1 MRVSVDLALFMPFLQ
16 AGHQILTP
24 GKRLAREIA
33 QSWTAHCAQSAT
45 VILTPPVEPV
55 DGWLE
60 RRWREAVEDGAL
72 PSQRW
77 LTSHQEAAL
86 WQSIVRADLA
96 NNSEFALT
104 HPGAAAHRAQSAWH
118 RLAMQDGEALDELWS
133 YFQFDDDSQR
143 FAKWVE
149 QYRRRCQ
156 DLKVVDRC
164 QGYRQ
169 LCQLQADPLVKKQAV
184 ALFSMPD
191 LPPLTRR
198 ALNHLAEVELILPPR
213 DDGVMDAQAFA
224 ARDDELAA
232 IAQWACVRS
241 RETEDCIGIVLL
253 DMTADRQRIEYF
265 LRQEFDCL
273 DARYNDLPVN
283 FSTGMPLLT
292 TPMYRD
298 AIAVLEWEAQPASRS
313 EWLAIL
319 RSPYLDFGLG
329 HKARL
334 QIIEALFSSG
344 YRELSISQVM
354 HVAARQAPESDLL
367 GKLRTLRSDRKIKGV
382 KSLIDWSEV
391 IRERLAL
398 WSWPARAPLDSIEY
412 QQYQRFEMSL
422 EALAELS
429 AVLPHQS
436 YESALTLWRGSL
448 DKTTFQPKT
457 PHDSIQVLGPLEAL
471 GGHFDALWVCGA
483 QQSVLPRRAHIDP
496 FLPVTLQKKLAF
508 QDLDHQMLAEEARS
522 LLAVW
527 NAQSPNTVVS
537 FHQTDQGLPSLPS
550 PLLPKDFVAVEPQ
563 WFPPNAWQLGAA
575 LEPFPAEDR
584 VPCSSSSW
592 QGGASL
598 IKDQAACPFRSFVK
612 HRLKASSLS
621 EPVIGLSP
629 AERGGLIH
637 EALFR
642 AWHNIGSSDALEALN
657 DTDISE
663 VAETAV
669 QAAMQRLDTGCEA
682 RGYSLKERVGAACW
696 QLEAQ
701 VCRRLVSE
709 WLQLEQQR
717 DLSFQVLEME
727 ADHALE
733 LEGLSLTLRP
743 DRIDHL
749 ADGRRVVID
758 YKTRAPARSKWLG
771 TQPEEPQLPLYALLD
786 QAIEGIAFGALTL
799 SEPATFVAMGTEL
812 GLGARN
818 EKSMEQQTG
827 GLATD
832 WREMVR
838 HWHSALHQL
847 AADFLS
853 GNATVTPTKSACQY
867 CDLEAVCRVNQQ
879 RDNLLSTGEV
889 SGL

>member
-164 QGYRQ
+164 EGYRQ

-298 AIAVLEWEAQPASRS
+298 AIAVLEWEAQ
-313 EWLAIL
+313 
-319 RSPYLDFGLG
+319 
-329 HKARL
+329 
-334 QIIEALFSSG
+334 QIG
-344 YRELSISQVM
+344 
-354 HVAARQAPESDLL
+354 
-367 GKLRTLRSDRKIKGV
+367 
-382 KSLIDWSEV
+382 
-391 IRERLAL
+391 
-398 WSWPARAPLDSIEY
+398 
-412 QQYQRFEMSL
+412 
-422 EALAELS
+422 
-429 AVLPHQS
+429 
-436 YESALTLWRGSL
+436 
-448 DKTTFQPKT
+448 
-457 PHDSIQVLGPLEAL
+457 
-471 GGHFDALWVCGA
+471 
-483 QQSVLPRRAHIDP
+483 RAH
-496 FLPVTLQKKLAF
+496 V
-508 QDLDHQMLAEEARS
+508 
-522 LLAVW
+522 
-527 NAQSPNTVVS
+527 
-537 FHQTDQGLPSLPS
+537 
-550 PLLPKDFVAVEPQ
+550 
-563 WFPPNAWQLGAA
+563 
-575 LEPFPAEDR
+575 
-584 VPCSSSSW
+584 
-592 QGGASL
+592 
-598 IKDQAACPFRSFVK
+598 
-612 HRLKASSLS
+612 
-621 EPVIGLSP
+621 
-629 AERGGLIH
+629 
-637 EALFR
+637 
-642 AWHNIGSSDALEALN
+642 
-657 DTDISE
+657 
-663 VAETAV
+663 
-669 QAAMQRLDTGCEA
+669 
-682 RGYSLKERVGAACW
+682 
-696 QLEAQ
+696 
-701 VCRRLVSE
+701 
-709 WLQLEQQR
+709 
-717 DLSFQVLEME
+717 
-727 ADHALE
+727 
-733 LEGLSLTLRP
+733 
-743 DRIDHL
+743 
-749 ADGRRVVID
+749 
-758 YKTRAPARSKWLG
+758 
-771 TQPEEPQLPLYALLD
+771 
-786 QAIEGIAFGALTL
+786 
-799 SEPATFVAMGTEL
+799 
-812 GLGARN
+812 
-818 EKSMEQQTG
+818 
-827 GLATD
+827 
-832 WREMVR
+832 
-838 HWHSALHQL
+838 
-847 AADFLS
+847 
-853 GNATVTPTKSACQY
+853 
-867 CDLEAVCRVNQQ
+867 
-879 RDNLLSTGEV
+879 
-889 SGL
+889 